1 MRSNLEQ
8 ITAEISILRVASRE
22 NDDKLTSMRQGVNE
36 QVQNLESTVL
46 KISNDIKLN
55 TERITEVSQNVAT
68 EINLVRQTLN
78 TVAQQLT

>member
-1 MRSNLEQ
+1 LRSNLEQ